1 MDKRKRE
8 EKKVSK
14 GPTKRFGA
22 DRTHLEYLMCPK
34 TIRNRAEDPLLPAV
48 P

>member
-14 GPTKRFGA
+14 RPTKRFGA
-22 DRTHLEYLMCPK
+22 ESNTSRIFHVPK
-34 TIRNRAEDPLLPAV
+34 DQ
-48 P
+48 